1 MVSKAH
7 ILRTY
12 GLFHTGTRSDS
23 VGMHNRH
30 YAVLHRFGHPILFSG
45 KTRDIAINR
54 LYADIRDLMYED
66 VVRLKKGLRPMI

>member
-7 ILRTY
+7 TLRTY
-12 GLFHTGTRSDS
+12 GTFHTGTRSDS
-23 VGMHNRH
+23 VGMHKRYYAAVYRH
-30 YAVLHRFGHPILFSG
+30 GHPIMFSG
-45 KTRDIAINR
+45 KTREVAINR